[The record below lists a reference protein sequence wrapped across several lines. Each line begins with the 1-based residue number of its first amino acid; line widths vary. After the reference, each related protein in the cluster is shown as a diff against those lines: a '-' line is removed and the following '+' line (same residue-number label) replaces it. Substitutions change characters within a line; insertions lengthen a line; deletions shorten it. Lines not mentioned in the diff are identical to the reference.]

1 MGVAQESEVFV
12 DVRQFLLRA
21 VTAHDDLQR
30 DAAHAG
36 KGEHRIR
43 YLTDPPP
50 QLAYLLRAL
59 RAGYVQH
66 QQPRQC
72 RWLVQATA
80 AEGGAEHQVGQPVG
94 IVQHVARC
102 PLLHG

>member
-1 MGVAQESEVFV
+1 MGVTQIAEVFV
-12 DVRQFLLRA
+12 DVSRCRVRTVA
-21 VTAHDDLQR
+21 AHDDFQR
-30 DAAHAG
+30 NAAHTG

-59 RAGYVQH
+59 RTGYVQH

-102 PLLHG
+102 TLLHG